1 MLGFRRSGDVPLS
14 FDPSARFV
22 PWIIG
27 TMVFLS
33 ALVLAVALVLGNAID
48 RWQLS
53 HSVQLTVEVPA
64 AAAQDGGVEV
74 ALEKLAVL
82 PGVVSAARVED
93 DHIAALL
100 APWVGED
107 LDLSTLPLPVLI
119 DVEVTTPGA
128 LDPEAAERQLAGD
141 VPGIRVDD
149 GKRWLEPVR
158 ATAGALQAIAG
169 FVMFLIGLASIA
181 TVIFMTRTG
190 LSVHRDTINVL
201 HQVGAHDSY
210 VARQFQN
217 QALRLALIG
226 GIPGLLLAGLCLM
239 IVRSLAARLEAPLL
253 PAVSFDASAWILLAL
268 LPLAAALI
276 AMLTARITVIA
287 TLARM
292 P

>member
-1 MLGFRRSGDVPLS
+1 MLGFRRTGDVPLS
-14 FDPSARFV
+14 SDPSARFV

-33 ALVLAVALVLGNAID
+33 ALVLAVALVLDNAIE

-64 AAAQDGGVEV
+64 AAAESGGVER
-74 ALEKLAVL
+74 ALERLAAL
-82 PGVVSAARVED
+82 PGVVQASRVED

-100 APWVGED
+100 APWIGDD
-107 LDLSTLPLPVLI
+107 LDLSSLPLPVLI

-128 LDPEAAERQLAGD
+128 LDPEAAQRQLSPD
-141 VPGIRVDD
+141 IPGIRIDD

-169 FVMFLIGLASIA
+169 FVLFLIGLASIA
-181 TVIFMTRTG
+181 TIIFMTRTG
-190 LSVHRDTINVL
+190 LSVHQGTINVL

-239 IVRSLAARLEAPLL
+239 VVRSLAARLEAPLL
-253 PAVSFDASAWILLAL
+253 PAVSFDAGSWLLLAL
-268 LPLAAALI
+268 LPLVAALI
-276 AMLTARITVIA
+276 ALLTARITVMA
-287 TLARM
+287 TLGRM